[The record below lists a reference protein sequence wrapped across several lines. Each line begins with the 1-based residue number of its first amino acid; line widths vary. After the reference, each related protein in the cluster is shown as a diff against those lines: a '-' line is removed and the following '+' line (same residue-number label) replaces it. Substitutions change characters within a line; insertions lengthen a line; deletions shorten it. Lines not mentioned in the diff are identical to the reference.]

1 MKRKR
6 KTFFL
11 CKRILPIL
19 LVLLLAACGGAETA
33 PPSSVKGTTKADA
46 SATEE
51 SPATEAETEAK
62 TEAKTEAET
71 SAARKTAE
79 EIEEAAKKAVLAQAA
94 RDSGDSYFLDRVAWY
109 YAAIVLLPEQDDITL
124 LMKQETGP
132 SQTLFGYTV
141 RFVRIDWGELDPVY
155 YMVLVDHPPG
165 KEITARVS
173 RYYTKKE
180 YEDALP

>member
-33 PPSSVKGTTKADA
+33 PPSSVKGTTEADA
-46 SATEE
+46 SVTEE
-51 SPATEAETEAK
+51 SPATEAE

-79 EIEEAAKKAVLAQAA
+79 EIEEAAEKAVLAQAA

>member
-19 LVLLLAACGGAETA
+19 IVLLLAACGAAETA
-33 PPSSVKGTTKADA
+33 PPSSVNGTTKADA

-51 SPATEAETEAK
+51 SPATEAE

-180 YEDALP
+180 YEEALP